1 MDSLQLISSIN
12 ERISELDNKII
23 KTSKSASVAF
33 SYLYSKINEFNK
45 TDTDLENK
53 IQFTNERLT
62 YLSSKADIISN
73 NSYSYFVTISNDLDT
88 VINSTVTTTVK
99 SIQDELNEIRKDINE
114 LKEKLVDIEKVPE
127 RYIVVKK
134 EKTTF
139 HQILSNISD
148 FFFKLFHAR
157 KIKQERIEQK
167 ILEQERREIEKQAQ
181 IELEI
186 QRKVEEEKRNAE
198 AKKKIKELIKK

>member
-12 ERISELDNKII
+12 ERISELDTKIV

-73 NSYSYFVTISNDLDT
+73 NSYSYYITLSDTLDNAINTSVTCT
-88 VINSTVTTTVK
+88 VNSIEEK
-99 SIQDELNEIRKDINE
+99 LDELKNEINKI
-114 LKEKLVDIEKVPE
+114 KEKLIDIEKVPE

-139 HQILSNISD
+139 RQMLSNISN
-148 FFFKLFHAR
+148 FFFKLFHTK
-157 KIKQERIEQK
+157 KIKQERIEQER
-167 ILEQERREIEKQAQ
+167 LEQERREIEKQAQ